1 MPRKDWPV
9 SISTSRDARNW
20 DTEEPTGPYP
30 VPTLLKQKGYEELD
44 RIGEGAFG
52 RAILAGAPRHGK
64 SGEAMVQNQDGAKM
78 VSVQARGREPS
89 IFQVLYSHKGRF
101 LTGIKSV
108 PERYIVRYRDSFT
121 EAGWFALLMD
131 FCEGGDLT
139 KRIDQARRRRQ
150 PIAED
155 QVLKWFTQAT
165 LALKYIHER
174 HILHRDLKPG
184 NFFLTKNG
192 TPLVS
197 VLKMGDFG
205 QPDAFLVD
213 DNVLR
218 PAMLDRCSDD
228 DVEEEEEEEIDD
240 DNYDYAWPSDIWAL
254 GCILYE
260 LCALKVAELKPR
272 VPFEG
277 KNIHHLVQ
285 RIITGQAFGAWWL
298 LRMRAAARGPET
310 LCEEMLDRNPGFEQ
324 LSTNPSKAPTFKKG
338 DYVEYHSDWLPA
350 KVIKEEP
357 GGKGVIDALQFKA
370 HGNLAFVKKLLRNFR
385 SDAKDLKPNTWMSP
399 EDCSWGLIGIFG
411 AHDMG
416 EQLQKLRHRKEP
428 PKLIDR
434 SSAYP
439 RSESLSVQVLT
450 FSGSGST
457 PAIAGP
463 TRADGAGALNGAL
476 PSVPR
481 RSGSVGPPPE
491 LLHQQAFKALRYF
504 AVRLLLERV
513 SVPGA
518 CSAESPADVAWKGG
532 LPHDSWAMGDGFT

>member
-1 MPRKDWPV
+1 MA
-9 SISTSRDARNW
+9 SRMD
-20 DTEEPTGPYP
+20 

-52 RAILAGAPRHGK
+52 RAIL
-64 SGEAMVQNQDGAKM
+64 VQSQDGAKM
-78 VSVQARGREPS
+78 VCKLVDVSRASSKELRDAVKEGTCLAMLKHP
-89 IFQVLYSHKGRF
+89 
-101 LTGIKSV
+101 
-108 PERYIVRYRDSFT
+108 YIVRYRDSFT

-192 TPLVS
+192 

-205 QPDAFLVD
+205 ISKELSSTLACARTQIGTPYYLSPEVCEEQP
-213 DNVLR
+213 
-218 PAMLDRCSDD
+218 
-228 DVEEEEEEEIDD
+228 
-240 DNYDYAWPSDIWAL
+240 YAWPSDIWAL

-260 LCALKVAELKPR
+260 LCALKV
-272 VPFEG
+272 PFEG

-285 RIITGQAFGAWWL
+285 RIITGQVPLVPGGYSECVRL
-298 LRMRAAARGPET
+298 
-310 LCEEMLDRNPGFEQ
+310 LCEEMLDRNPGRRPSAEDILKRPEIQIIVQQ
-324 LSTNPSKAPTFKKG
+324 LLDEAKAAEGPPPPKAPTFKKG
-338 DYVEYHSDWLPA
+338 DYVEYHSATHSDWLPA

-357 GGKGVIDALQFKA
+357 GGKVVI
-370 HGNLAFVKKLLRNFR
+370 
-385 SDAKDLKPNTWMSP
+385 DLKPNTWMSQ
-399 EDCSWGLIGIFG
+399 E
-411 AHDMG
+411 

-439 RSESLSVQVLT
+439 RC
-450 FSGSGST
+450 GST

-463 TRADGAGALNGAL
+463 SRADGAGALNGAL

-481 RSGSVGPPPE
+481 RSGSARSLEQMPNPSGMQRSPSAPAVAQGPGPIP
-491 LLHQQAFKALRYF
+491 RS
-504 AVRLLLERV
+504 RSR
-513 SVPGA
+513 SVNSRHSGPGSRSSSRA
-518 CSAESPADVAWKGG
+518 PSPAGIQGSRGTPKSSSRRFSAGG
-532 LPHDSWAMGDGFT
+532 LLG

>member
-1 MPRKDWPV
+1 MPP
-9 SISTSRDARNW
+9 
-20 DTEEPTGPYP
+20 
-30 VPTLLKQKGYEELD
+30 
-44 RIGEGAFG
+44 
-52 RAILAGAPRHGK
+52 
-64 SGEAMVQNQDGAKM
+64 
-78 VSVQARGREPS
+78 SVAE
-89 IFQVLYSHKGRF
+89 RF
-101 LTGIKSV
+101 L
-108 PERYIVRYRDSFT
+108 
-121 EAGWFALLMD
+121 
-131 FCEGGDLT
+131 
-139 KRIDQARRRRQ
+139 
-150 PIAED
+150 AE
-155 QVLKWFTQAT
+155 VLKWFTQAT

-192 TPLVS
+192 TLLVS

-205 QPDAFLVD
+205 QPDTFLVD
-213 DNVLR
+213 DNVLG
-218 PAMLDRCSDD
+218 PAMLDRCNDD
-228 DVEEEEEEEIDD
+228 EEEEEEEEIDD
-240 DNYDYAWPSDIWAL
+240 DNDDYAWPSDIWAL

-260 LCALKVAELKPR
+260 LCALKVAGLKPR

-298 LRMRAAARGPET
+298 LRMRATARGPET

-357 GGKGVIDALQFKA
+357 GGKGVIGALQFKA

-399 EDCSWGLIGIFG
+399 EELRQLDFFLERPLGFGKWGR
-411 AHDMG
+411 
-416 EQLQKLRHRKEP
+416 KLRHRKEP

-463 TRADGAGALNGAL
+463 SRADGAGALNGAL

-481 RSGSVGPPPE
+481 RSGSVGCSVQGSPCSCSCGDVSGTAQTPFGF
-491 LLHQQAFKALRYF
+491 LFVWASSLR
-504 AVRLLLERV
+504 
-513 SVPGA
+513 
-518 CSAESPADVAWKGG
+518 
-532 LPHDSWAMGDGFT
+532 